1 MTTTVVGVSPAAT
14 NSTFNGDANMST
26 TPVNRPS
33 TDTES
38 IREKI
43 TESTGGAPA
52 FRTDSTPERE
62 HFLVRLPSNALDRL
76 SGIAANIGMTVLRIV
91 LAFVYLWF
99 GVLKVIGHSD
109 VFGLVQATVPWFD
122 AHWFVP
128 TLGVIEILLGI
139 GLFLGRARRLVL
151 IGIMGHLIGTFLTF
165 IDAPSWMMHNGNL
178 LLLNMNGEFVLK
190 NLVLITGAFV
200 LLGATKS
207 KVPWLGIRLPFT
219 RQPSA
224 DEAPIPRA
232 GA

>member
-1 MTTTVVGVSPAAT
+1 MTTTVAGVSPTA
-14 NSTFNGDANMST
+14 NSTFYGDANMST

-33 TDTES
+33 TDAES

-43 TESTGGAPA
+43 TEPA
-52 FRTDSTPERE
+52 DRATAFDTVSTPEHE

-91 LAFVYLWF
+91 LALVYVWF
-99 GVLKVIGHSD
+99 GVLKLVGHSD
-109 VFGLVQATVPWFD
+109 VFGLVQVTVPWFD

-128 TLGVIEILLGI
+128 TLGVIEVLLGI
-139 GLFLGRARRLVL
+139 GLFVGRFRRLVL
-151 IGIMGHLIGTFLTF
+151 IGVMGHLIGTFLTF

-200 LLGATKS
+200 LLGATKP
-207 KVPWLGIRLPFT
+207 KTPWLGIRLPFI

-224 DEAPIPRA
+224 GEAPIPRA